1 MGYDRRSMQLGD
13 AGRAAAGVGEISHRG
28 GGSAARA
35 AMGLQR

>member
-1 MGYDRRSMQLGD
+1 MQLGD

-35 AMGLQR
+35 ARGPQR

>member
-1 MGYDRRSMQLGD
+1 MQLGD
-13 AGRAAAGVGEISHRG
+13 AGCVAAGVGEISHRG